1 MIRERVLVFE
11 DCSTLRTLQ
20 TWGFIMHGLDMSPPI
35 ALAAEG
41 FATEETVPA
50 RLIWQINLDKIIVY
64 RT

>member
-1 MIRERVLVFE
+1 
-11 DCSTLRTLQ
+11 
-20 TWGFIMHGLDMSPPI
+20 MHGLDMSPSI

>member
-1 MIRERVLVFE
+1 
-11 DCSTLRTLQ
+11 
-20 TWGFIMHGLDMSPPI
+20 MHGLDMSPPI

-41 FATEETVPA
+41 FSTEETVPS